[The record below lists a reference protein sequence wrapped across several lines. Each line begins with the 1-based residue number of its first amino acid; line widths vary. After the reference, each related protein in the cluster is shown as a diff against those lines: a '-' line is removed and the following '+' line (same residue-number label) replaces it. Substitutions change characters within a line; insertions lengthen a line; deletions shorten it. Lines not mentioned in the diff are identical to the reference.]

1 LMENLIWLLIIGTS
15 IWMAFD
21 ASKIGYD
28 KKDVKGIAG
37 MGPAGWLFAGLLL
50 WIITFPLYLASRNK
64 LKEAAARK
72 MGNQRVDGTQGGSAG
87 TVPSD
92 NPDPLVAIKKLG
104 ELMEAGMITEQEYEN
119 KKAKLLD
126 RV

>member
-1 LMENLIWLLIIGTS
+1 MEGFIWLLILGTS

-28 KKDVKGIAG
+28 KKDVSGIAG
-37 MGPAGWLFAGLLL
+37 MGPVGWFFAGLLL
-50 WIITFPLYLASRNK
+50 WIVAFPLYLASRNK

-72 MGNQRVDGTQGGSAG
+72 NGDQIAAG
-87 TVPSD
+87 AEAASGAP
-92 NPDPLVAIKKLG
+92 PAGAADPLAAIAKLG
-104 ELMEAGMITEQEYEN
+104 ELKEAGMITEQEYEN

-126 RV
+126 DV

>member
-1 LMENLIWLLIIGTS
+1 MENLIFFVVFGTS

-28 KKDVKGIAG
+28 KKDVSGIAG
-37 MGPAGWLFAGLLL
+37 MGPVGWFFAGLLL
-50 WIITFPLYLASRNK
+50 WIISFPLYLASRNK

-72 MGNQRVDGTQGGSAG
+72 KGEQMGAGQQTGSVGAPAAG
-87 TVPSD
+87 TT
-92 NPDPLVAIKKLG
+92 DPLAAIKKLG
-104 ELMEAGMITEQEYEN
+104 ELREAGMITDQEYEN

-126 RV
+126 TV

>member
-1 LMENLIWLLIIGTS
+1 MEGLIWLVVLGTS

-28 KKDVKGIAG
+28 KKDVSGIAG
-37 MGPAGWLFAGLLL
+37 MGPVGWFFAGLLL
-50 WIITFPLYLASRNK
+50 WIVAFPLYLASRNK

-72 MGNQRVDGTQGGSAG
+72 SGGQMAAGAQPAPDSPGAG
-87 TVPSD
+87 TA
-92 NPDPLVAIKKLG
+92 DPLAAIAKLG
-104 ELMEAGMITEQEYEN
+104 ELKAAGMITEQEYEN

-126 RV
+126 HV